1 MISGRGIAPTRCRAT
16 TDVVACLNDKKD
28 KSMKLRTIVLAT
40 AFALSSTFALAQ
52 AGLSGSGSSVGSSV
66 GQSVGSKSPRTF
78 NNPSPSGPTPRVG
91 NPSGNTLAPN
101 ASPSGSTLTPTGPGS
116 GLRAP
121 QVKLVSSADL
131 NACAALG
138 QVTA

>member
-1 MISGRGIAPTRCRAT
+1 
-16 TDVVACLNDKKD
+16 
-28 KSMKLRTIVLAT
+28 MKLRTIVLAT

-116 GLRAP
+116 GLRR
-121 QVKLVSSADL
+121 
-131 NACAALG
+131 
-138 QVTA
+138 